1 MSRVER
7 VNDLLRRIEDE
18 TRTAFDEHA
27 QLLQENAKLFAL
39 LKHESEQTEKLREL
53 AEGIGHLLFSLDV
66 DYCATCPRDGI
77 NHPCPVYTVDGG
89 ECLYKTDMRELGI
102 EVVSV

>member
-53 AEGIGHLLFSLDV
+53 VRDVWHLFTEHGAVHPYDLPKV
-66 DYCATCPRDGI
+66 DAVRDG
-77 NHPCPVYTVDGG
+77 
-89 ECLYKTDMRELGI
+89 LRELGV
-102 EVVSV
+102 EVD